1 MCRSSRPRGRGPR
14 LDHPRA
20 RPARSRSA
28 PSPAATCWSPSS
40 WFLIAALIA
49 WTVSPRVDE
58 VSPGL
63 GGLKYVAGFAF
74 AVVLYLSVL
83 LHEASHA
90 YMARHFGFKI
100 SSITLHFLGGATAI
114 DGEARTPRQEFL
126 IAVVGPLTSLAV
138 GGAALGLW
146 FVTPDGLLLMAVEG
160 LAGANLIVGLLNLVP
175 GLPLDG
181 GRVLKSVVWGATGSM
196 LRGTV
201 VAAWGGR
208 VVAIL
213 ALGWP
218 LAQERVLGTP
228 PDIFDFVIAGMVA
241 LFLWT
246 GASAAL
252 SSARARIT
260 LPALV
265 ARQLARRT
273 LAVPDDLPLGRGRPP
288 GPRGR
293 GGQHHHRD
301 RQRRP
306 GRAWSARRR
315 CWPRPRSG
323 ARGSRSPPWR
333 APSSPG
339 SGCRPRSAARSW
351 SARCRRCRR
360 RSTSSWRRTA
370 RSTACCRPATSRTP
384 SGQPPAVADGAA
396 RVSAMPPHDPDV
408 PPEAWSGVHRGPL
421 RAGEWVRLTRHQG
434 PAPQLLPRGRASAS
448 SPTAATSST
457 TS

>member
-1 MCRSSRPRGRGPR
+1 VSEQPSPTQGTTPRPP
-14 LDHPRA
+14 A
-20 RPARSRSA
+20 RPPGTFKVGTIAGSDVLV
-28 PSPAATCWSPSS
+28 TSS

-49 WTVSPRVDE
+49 WTVSPRVEE

-196 LRGTV
+196 LRGTI
-201 VAAWGGR
+201 VAAWSGR
-208 VVAIL
+208 VVAVL
-213 ALGWP
+213 VLGWP
-218 LAQERVLGTP
+218 LAQERLLGTP
-228 PDIFDFVIAGMVA
+228 PDVFDILIAGMVA

-246 GASAAL
+246 AATAAL

-265 ARQLARRT
+265 ARQLARRA
-273 LAVPDDLPLGRGRPP
+273 LAVPDDLPLAEAVRRARESDAGSLITVTASGVPVGLVSEAALLATP
-288 GPRGR
+288 EE
-293 GGQHHHRD
+293 
-301 RQRRP
+301 RRP
-306 GRAWSARRR
+306 WVAVSTVARAIEPGLRLPASISGEELVRAMSELPAAEYLLVEDDGQIYGVLSTGDVEKAFRAASGRR
-315 CWPRPRSG
+315 
-323 ARGSRSPPWR
+323 
-333 APSSPG
+333 
-339 SGCRPRSAARSW
+339 
-351 SARCRRCRR
+351 
-360 RSTSSWRRTA
+360 
-370 RSTACCRPATSRTP
+370 
-384 SGQPPAVADGAA
+384 
-396 RVSAMPPHDPDV
+396 
-408 PPEAWSGVHRGPL
+408 
-421 RAGEWVRLTRHQG
+421 
-434 PAPQLLPRGRASAS
+434 
-448 SPTAATSST
+448 
-457 TS
+457 